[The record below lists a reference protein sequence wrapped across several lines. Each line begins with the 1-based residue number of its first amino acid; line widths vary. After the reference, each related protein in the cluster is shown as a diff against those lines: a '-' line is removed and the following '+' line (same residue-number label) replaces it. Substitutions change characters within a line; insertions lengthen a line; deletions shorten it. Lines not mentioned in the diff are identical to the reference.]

1 MFRKNR
7 RLLGLLCALF
17 IGTTLLI
24 PAYASNTD
32 SLQSEKKAL
41 DRQIERKEAQLRETE
56 KERKAIFEQLRGITN
71 TIDKT
76 DRELENIQS
85 KKAQT
90 EQAIAKTEA
99 ELRDAQQRLEERI
112 DILGT
117 RLKEIYKRGKVSY
130 LEVLL
135 EATSF
140 RDFLV
145 RYHLLEKI
153 AEQDMELVEAIE
165 AERQAIAD
173 KQAKLEADRELLVAL
188 EKEHQEK
195 LSVLEEQKSEKE
207 KIMVALE
214 TEKAAIEKGLA
225 ELEQASRAIAAKI
238 RAAQSG
244 SSSYKGT
251 PSGRFI
257 MPVSGPITSP
267 YGMRKHPVL
276 GTNRMHTGI
285 DIGARQ
291 GTPIKAGDAGVVI
304 HAGWLGAYGNAVVI
318 DHGGGLSTLYGHMSS
333 IGVGEGQQV
342 STGQVIGKVGSTG
355 WSTGPH
361 LHFEVRV
368 NGEHT
373 SPWSYL

>member
-32 SLQSEKKAL
+32 SLQSEKRAL
-41 DRQIERKEAQLRETE
+41 DRQIQRKEAQLRETE

-76 DRELENIQS
+76 EKELENIQS

-90 EQAIAKTEA
+90 EQAIAKTEE
-99 ELRDAQQRLEERI
+99 ELEEAQERLEERI

-173 KQAKLEADRELLVAL
+173 KQAKLEADRERLVAL
-188 EKEHQEK
+188 EKEHQDK
-195 LSVLEEQKSEKE
+195 LSVLEEQKSEKK

-244 SSSYKGT
+244 SSGYKGT

-257 MPVSGPITSP
+257 MPVSGPITSQ
-267 YGMRKHPVL
+267 YGMRRHPVL

-285 DIGARQ
+285 DIGASQ

-333 IGVGEGQQV
+333 IGVSEGQQV